1 MQSYIILFIIGK
13 QYLTGKHNNSHCV
26 VLAHQ
31 ILKPHHKNGYMLT
44 NILLIIRYNTTS
56 YKKPTTATTQIF
68 KIYNYMRTE
77 KPQKRKMQR
86 HLLVTHKKVGISRAL
101 LYSCRDTTSVKF
113 YHVQDLQY
121 CHENIAR
128 QGHTSSGIVKGCYI
142 M

>member
-1 MQSYIILFIIGK
+1 MKFTKVMQSYIILFIIGK

-31 ILKPHHKNGYMLT
+31 ILKQHHKNGYMLT

-101 LYSCRDTTSVKF
+101 LYR
-113 YHVQDLQY
+113 
-121 CHENIAR
+121 NIHNGFAAEIPH
-128 QGHTSSGIVKGCYI
+128 Q
-142 M
+142 